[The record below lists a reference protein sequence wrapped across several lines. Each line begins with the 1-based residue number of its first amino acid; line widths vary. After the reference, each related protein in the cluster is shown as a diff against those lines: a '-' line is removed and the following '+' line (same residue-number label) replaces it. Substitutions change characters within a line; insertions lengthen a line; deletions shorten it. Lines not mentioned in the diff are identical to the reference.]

1 MRITRCRGINSMVG
15 YTNLEVEAH
24 KLWKDG
30 KITKGDA
37 YRQIIKQTFTPFAW
51 PGGYTIIFYDEYGN
65 VVCSECA
72 RKVYF
77 DERQDIFR
85 DAYYEGSSLYC
96 EECNKKLEASYGDP
110 DESICS

>member
-1 MRITRCRGINSMVG
+1 MKITRCRDSNGIPG
-15 YTNLEVEAH
+15 YINIEVEAH
-24 KLWKDG
+24 RLWKLG
-30 KITKGDA
+30 GISRGGVYRKIVENV
-37 YRQIIKQTFTPFAW
+37 FSSCAW
-51 PGGYTIIFYDEYGN
+51 PGGYTIIFIDDSNN
-65 VVCSECA
+65 VYCSECA